1 MTGFL
6 FDTAEQSLMRNDVL
20 CSGVVDERIGRDMA
34 GKERRQGS
42 AIIHAIL
49 PIVGVAVL
57 ADAAVL
63 IEWYLMTIL

>member
-1 MTGFL
+1 M
-6 FDTAEQSLMRNDVL
+6 
-20 CSGVVDERIGRDMA
+20 GRDMA

-49 PIVGVAVL
+49 PIGVAVL

-63 IEWYLMTIL
+63 VVVILEEYLVTRLGRCEVLVRPWVHCKVGQGGSDIW